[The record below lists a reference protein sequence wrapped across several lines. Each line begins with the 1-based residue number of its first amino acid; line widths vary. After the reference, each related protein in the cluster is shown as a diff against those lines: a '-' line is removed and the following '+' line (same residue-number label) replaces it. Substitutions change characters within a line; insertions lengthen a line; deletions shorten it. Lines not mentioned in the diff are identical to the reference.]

1 MGQTYLRED
10 LRVDIFLWG
19 IETGGFSKGVLDV
32 RKNIWKVYFLW
43 DYIYLDGHL
52 SSYSIVGSGSRQD
65 PDQGQNLFR
74 KKLPN
79 DMHILKYIR

>member
-10 LRVDIFLWG
+10 LRVDIILWG
-19 IETGGFSKGVLDV
+19 KETGGFSKGVLDV

-65 PDQGQNLFR
+65 PDQGQKPF
-74 KKLPN
+74 PEE
-79 DMHILKYIR
+79 IT